1 MRIEHPYDFVQG
13 TTPLLISMPHPG
25 LLLPD
30 EVADLLTPEARALS
44 DTDWHIPQLYGFA
57 AQMGVS
63 LLMARYSR
71 FAIDLNRPEDDT
83 PLYATATTGLYPDIF
98 FDGTSILRPGA
109 TRSEEIKHACKERI
123 WRPYHGKLIAEL
135 NRIKGAFGHAVL
147 LDAHSIR
154 GEIPRLFD
162 GLLPDF
168 NIGTNDGKSCAKSLS
183 DAVVRALDTPA
194 YRHVLNGRFKG
205 GHITRH
211 YGQPDRAFHAVQLE
225 LAQRTYMTEA
235 PPFDYRPDV
244 AAKVQPVLQEMVQ
257 ALIDWRPT

>member
-1 MRIEHPYDFVQG
+1 MKIEHPYEFVQG

-25 LLLPD
+25 LLLPA
-30 EVADLLTPEARALS
+30 EVADLLTSEARGLP

-57 AQMGVS
+57 AQMGAS
-63 LLMARYSR
+63 LLKARYSR

-83 PLYATATTGLYPDIF
+83 PLYRTATTGLFPDIL
-98 FDGTSILRPGA
+98 FDGTSIFLPGA
-109 TRSEEIKHACKERI
+109 MRGETVKSECKERI
-123 WRPYHGKLIAEL
+123 WRPYHAKLMAEL
-135 NRIKGAFGHAVL
+135 DRIKGAFGHAVL

-154 GEIPRLFD
+154 GEIPHLFE

-183 DAVVRALDTPA
+183 DAVAKACDAPS

-211 YGQPDRAFHAVQLE
+211 YGQPEHNIHAVQLE
-225 LAQRTYMTEA
+225 LAQRTYMNEV
-235 PPFDYRPDV
+235 PPFDYRADQ
-244 AAKVQPVLQEMVQ
+244 AANVQPILQRLVRTM
-257 ALIDWRPT
+257 IDWRP

>member
-1 MRIEHPYDFVQG
+1 MRLEHPYEFVQG

-25 LLLPD
+25 LLLPE
-30 EVADLLTPEARALS
+30 EVAELLTPDARGIP

-57 AQMGVS
+57 SQLGAS

-71 FAIDLNRPEDDT
+71 VAIDLNRPEDDT
-83 PLYATATTGLYPDIF
+83 PLYQTATTGLFPDIL
-98 FDGTSILRPGA
+98 FDGTSIFHPGA
-109 TRSEEIKHACKERI
+109 KRSDDLKAACKARI
-123 WRPYHGKLIAEL
+123 WRPYHGKLMAEL
-135 NRIKGAFGHAVL
+135 NRLKGEFGHAVL

-168 NIGTNDGKSCAKSLS
+168 NIGTNDGKSCARSLS
-183 DAVVRALDTPA
+183 DAVVQALDTPN
-194 YRHVLNGRFKG
+194 YRQVLNGRFKG

-225 LAQRTYMTEA
+225 LAQRTYMNEA
-235 PPFDYRPDV
+235 PPFGYRTDL
-244 AAKVQPVLQEMVQ
+244 AQQVQPVLQRLVHTM
-257 ALIDWRPT
+257 IDWKP

>member
-1 MRIEHPYDFVQG
+1 MRIEHPYEFAQG

-30 EVADLLTPEARALS
+30 EVAGLLTSEARALP

-57 AQMGVS
+57 SQLGAS

-71 FAIDLNRPEDDT
+71 FAVDLNRPEDDT
-83 PLYATATTGLYPDIF
+83 PLYQSATTGLFPDIL
-98 FDGTSILRPGA
+98 FDGTSIFRHGA
-109 TRSEEIKHACKERI
+109 ARSDEIKAGCKERI
-123 WRPYHGKLIAEL
+123 WRPYHGKLMAEL
-135 NRIKGAFGHAVL
+135 NRIKGEFGHAVL

-168 NIGTNDGKSCAKSLS
+168 NIGTNDGQSCAKSLS
-183 DAVVRALDTPA
+183 DVVVQALDTPD

-225 LAQRTYMTEA
+225 LAQRTYMNEQ
-235 PPFDYRPDV
+235 PPFEYRTDL
-244 AAKVQPVLQEMVQ
+244 AAQVQPPLQALVQ
-257 ALIDWRPT
+257 AMIAWRP

>member
-1 MRIEHPYDFVQG
+1 MKIEHPYEFVQG

-30 EVADLLTPEARALS
+30 EVADLMTPEARTLP
-44 DTDWHIPQLYGFA
+44 DTDWHVPRLYGFA
-57 AQMGVS
+57 ARMGAS

-83 PLYATATTGLYPDIF
+83 PLYTSATTGLFPDIL

-109 TRSEEIKHACKERI
+109 ARDEAVKAECKERI
-123 WRPYHGKLIAEL
+123 WRPYHGKLMAEL
-135 NRIKGAFGHAVL
+135 NRIKGEHGHAVL

-154 GEIPRLFD
+154 GEIPRLFE

-183 DAVVRALDTPA
+183 DVVVQALDTPK

-205 GHITRH
+205 GHITRQ
-211 YGQPDRAFHAVQLE
+211 YGQPGRAFHAVQLE
-225 LAQRTYMTEA
+225 LAQRTYMNEQA
-235 PPFDYRPDV
+235 PFDYRPDL
-244 AAKVQPVLQEMVQ
+244 AEKVQPTLQRLVRT
-257 ALIDWRPT
+257 LIDWRP